1 MFCHGK
7 VNTMIETFFQQDDYK
22 WVDVLDEGNHYLLI
36 YVVIKAM
43 EVEIFELY
51 SVEIVKSD

>member
-1 MFCHGK
+1 
-7 VNTMIETFFQQDDYK
+7 MIETFFQQDDYK